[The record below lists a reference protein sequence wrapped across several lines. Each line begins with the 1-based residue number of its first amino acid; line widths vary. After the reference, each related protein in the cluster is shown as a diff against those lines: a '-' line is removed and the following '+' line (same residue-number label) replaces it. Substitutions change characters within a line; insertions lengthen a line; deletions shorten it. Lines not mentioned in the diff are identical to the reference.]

1 MPKTLRYTL
10 ISLKEMLLSGSPIVL
25 ITIALV
31 AFTWWW
37 LKPNPPTRVVLAT
50 GPEQSAYDTFGQRY
64 AEALKRHGITVELVR
79 TEGSADNLD
88 RLREG
93 TVELG
98 FVQGGTADMGYDD
111 DESIVSLG
119 SLFVEP
125 LWLFYREAAARKIS
139 PRDGTLRNLAELKGW
154 RVNVGT
160 PGSGVPRLFNR
171 LLEVN
176 RIEPGQITLSRL
188 EQT

>member
-1 MPKTLRYTL
+1 MFAAIMPKTLRYTL

-37 LKPNPPTRVVLAT
+37 LKPTPPTHVVLAT
-50 GPEQSAYDTFGQRY
+50 GPEQSAYDGFGQRY

-98 FVQGGTADMGYDD
+98 FVQGGTAD
-111 DESIVSLG
+111 LG
-119 SLFVEP
+119 
-125 LWLFYREAAARKIS
+125 
-139 PRDGTLRNLAELKGW
+139 
-154 RVNVGT
+154 
-160 PGSGVPRLFNR
+160 
-171 LLEVN
+171 
-176 RIEPGQITLSRL
+176 
-188 EQT
+188 